1 MSLVLLLGVEKL
13 GDGGEK
19 EDGKGIGEGR
29 GGSREKTENCLT
41 PFYSILLEIIRYGK
55 ATKSSNYRSSEQF

>member
-1 MSLVLLLGVEKL
+1 MFLVLLLGVEKL

-29 GGSREKTENCLT
+29 GGSREKIENCLIS
-41 PFYSILLEIIRYGK
+41 FYSILLEIIRYGK
-55 ATKSSNYRSSEQF
+55 VIKSSNYRSSE